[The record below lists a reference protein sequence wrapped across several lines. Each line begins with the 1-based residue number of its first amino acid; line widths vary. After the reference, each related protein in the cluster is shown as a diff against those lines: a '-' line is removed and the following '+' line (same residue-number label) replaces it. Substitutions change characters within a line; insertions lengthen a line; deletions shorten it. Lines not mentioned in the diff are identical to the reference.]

1 MQTQAKKDDG
11 KPCNCQHPQ
20 AQVGTP
26 AADTLARI
34 QMSPHQDA
42 VIRIRLIPGRDVAL
56 PNPDP
61 CGFGQVKPGVSSLS
75 PALIDKLK
83 ASDKQVT
90 SWLAKS
96 SENARL
102 FFADPV
108 AALAKAG
115 VELDRSEN
123 KAIVRAHANASQEA
137 VVMPGVRL
145 TEVAITATDRRP
157 TGKTRGDGGGRK
169 PASDSSNCCAKEN

>member
-1 MQTQAKKDDG
+1 MQTQAKKDTG
-11 KPCNCQHPQ
+11 KPCNCHEPQ
-20 AQVGTP
+20 AQVGSP

-34 QMSPHQDA
+34 QISPHQDA
-42 VIRIRLIPGRDVAL
+42 AIRIRLIPGRDIAL

-61 CGFGQVKPGVSSLS
+61 CGFGHTKPDLSSLS

-90 SWLAKS
+90 AWLAKS
-96 SENARL
+96 NENARL
-102 FFADPV
+102 FFSDPV

-115 VELDRSEN
+115 VELERGDA
-123 KAIVRAHANASQEA
+123 KAIARAHANASNQA

-145 TEVAITATDRRP
+145 SEVVISATDRRP
-157 TGKTRGDGGGRK
+157 SGKGRGDGGGRK
-169 PASDSSNCCAKEN
+169 PASDASNCCGKEG